1 MQISSI
7 GSSITGLDKVNKVS
21 GAKSEQSFTDI
32 LNEAMKDAGET
43 DAAAQQ
49 QNVDLLTGEND
60 SIHSAMITSEKAELA
75 LNLVIQV
82 RNKVVDAYNEVMRMQ
97 V

>member
-7 GSSITGLDKVNKVS
+7 GSSITGLDKVNSVS
-21 GAKSEQSFTDI
+21 GVKSEQSFTDI

-49 QNVDLLTGEND
+49 QNVDLLTGDNE
-60 SIHSAMITSEKAELA
+60 SIHTAMIASEKAELA
-75 LNLVIQV
+75 LNLAIQV

>member
-7 GSSITGLDKVNKVS
+7 GSISGIDKAQTI
-21 GAKSEQSFTDI
+21 GATNSKQSFTDI
-32 LNEAMKDAGET
+32 LNEAMKDAQET
-43 DAAAQQ
+43 DAAVQQ
-49 QNVDLLTGEND
+49 ENVDLLTGNND
-60 SIHSAMITSEKAELA
+60 SIHAPMIAAEKAELA
-75 LNLVIQV
+75 LNLAIQI